1 MGLINI
7 MDKFDFTKAMG
18 DESILKDAIKSQMD
32 QRVFGHLQQIKQDL
46 ASKFIEDGENESTE
60 SEE

>member
-1 MGLINI
+1 
-7 MDKFDFTKAMG
+7 MG